1 MLHTGRA
8 RARLKITLSSRTS
21 RLIKTVVDKNQPVP
35 YSPNSH
41 IHRME
46 HCMKKLIILR
56 ITLIA
61 ALALITPLIASC
73 GSKSKLEGTYL
84 QGDGGGTVTLDL
96 KSAGK
101 AQFTMMGDN
110 VACTYQVNGDKLM
123 LDCTPKGEKVEFTI
137 HDDGSLT
144 GPGFIGIL
152 KKSK

>member
-1 MLHTGRA
+1 
-8 RARLKITLSSRTS
+8 
-21 RLIKTVVDKNQPVP
+21 
-35 YSPNSH
+35 
-41 IHRME
+41 
-46 HCMKKLIILR
+46 MKKQFFAA
-56 ITLIA
+56 A
-61 ALALITPLIASC
+61 ALVAALTLVASGLVSC

-101 AQFTMMGDN
+101 AQFTIMGDN
-110 VACTYQVNGDKLM
+110 VACTYQVNSDKLM

-144 GPGFIGIL
+144 GPGFIGIM